1 MKIAY
6 YYPPQNIVEK
16 DLFFCKYTGYEFL
29 HRRCDASVD
38 LIYAGSVSVLAQ
50 AMQAKLRF
58 NKPLICWCWDI
69 PYNWREWQMSEEGMK
84 KNASRD
90 VRNDQFISLLKKC
103 DLVMTGSKW
112 TQNVLKDQYGIS
124 SEQIYFYID
133 VGSIDSVPS
142 QKKEKQ
148 IIQISRY
155 FYNKKFEHTIM
166 ASRDLTDYKV
176 VFIGS
181 GLGSSYGKGLKDC
194 SDKCNKNVVFNEIL
208 SRRDVIINIKKSTI
222 LTSPSVFEGWGMTPA
237 EALYCRV
244 PVLLS
249 DLEVFKEQYGDR
261 VLYHDRNDVD
271 DMKEKLELLTSDKEL
286 QKKIVKDCQ
295 PIIAEFTAEKFAK
308 RWKKIVN

>member
-6 YYPPQNIVEK
+6 YYPPQTIVEK

-29 HRRCDASVD
+29 HHRCDASVD
-38 LIYAGSVSVLAQ
+38 MIYAGSVSVLPQ
-50 AMQAKLRF
+50 AMVSKIQF
-58 NKPLICWCWDI
+58 NKPLICWVWDI
-69 PYNWREWQMSEEGMK
+69 PYNWREWHMSEEGMK

-90 VRNDQFISLLKKC
+90 AVNKHRVELLKKC

-133 VGSIDSVPS
+133 MDSIDAVPS

-148 IIQISRY
+148 ITQISRY

-166 ASRDLTDYKV
+166 AARDLTDYKV
-176 VFIGS
+176 VLIGS
-181 GLGSSYGKGLKDC
+181 GLGSPYSKELKEC
-194 SDKCNKNVVFNEIL
+194 SNKYNKNVVFNGIL
-208 SRRDVIINIKKSTI
+208 SRRDVIANIKKSTV
-222 LTSPSVFEGWGMTPA
+222 LASPSVFEGWGMTPA
-237 EALYCRV
+237 EALYCGV

-249 DLEVFKEQYGDR
+249 DLEVFKEQYGDK
-261 VLYHDRNDVD
+261 VLYHKRNDVD
-271 DMKEKLELLTSDKEL
+271 DMKEKLELLISDKEL

-295 PIIAEFTAEKFAK
+295 PIIAEFTAEKFAN

>member
-6 YYPPQNIVEK
+6 YYPPQTIVEK

-29 HRRCDASVD
+29 HHRCDVTVD
-38 LIYAGSVSVLAQ
+38 MVYAGSVSVLPQ
-50 AMQAKLRF
+50 AMTAKIQF
-58 NKPLICWCWDI
+58 NKPLVCWVWDI

-90 VRNDQFISLLKKC
+90 AVNKHRVELLKKC

-112 TQNVLKDQYGIS
+112 TQNVLKDRYGVS

-133 VGSIDSVPS
+133 MDSMDAVPN

-166 ASRDLTDYKV
+166 ASRDLADYKV

-181 GLGSSYGKGLKDC
+181 GLGSPYSKELKEC
-194 SDKCNKNVVFNEIL
+194 SNKYNKNVVFNGLL
-208 SRRDVIINIKKSTI
+208 SRRDVIANIKKSAV
-222 LTSPSVFEGWGMTPA
+222 LASPSVFEGWGMTPA

-249 DLEVFKEQYGDR
+249 DLEVFKEQYGDM
-261 VLYHDRNDVD
+261 VLYHKRNDVD
-271 DMKEKLELLTSDKEL
+271 DMKEKLELLISDKKL
-286 QKKIVKDCQ
+286 QEKIVKDCQ